1 MLRTMLTPT
10 AAATPD
16 GVSVHANE
24 DLAHARRRVTVTGD
38 MRALRVEALAVG
50 PLTVAGASLTVNGS
64 FGNSSSNRVLFL
76 RQALVLSVAST
87 RRGLTSCNTD

>member
-1 MLRTMLTPT
+1 MLTPT

-50 PLTVAGASLTVNGS
+50 PLTVAGASLTVNV
-64 FGNSSSNRVLFL
+64 N
-76 RQALVLSVAST
+76 T
-87 RRGLTSCNTD
+87 RRLCSALRAWLSRAAQG